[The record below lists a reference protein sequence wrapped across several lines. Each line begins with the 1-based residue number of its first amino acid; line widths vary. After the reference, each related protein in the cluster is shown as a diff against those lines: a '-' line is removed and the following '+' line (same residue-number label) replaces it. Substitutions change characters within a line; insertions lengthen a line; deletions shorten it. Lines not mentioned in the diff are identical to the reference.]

1 MTSRERRAW
10 KILYSIA
17 VPAAALLI
25 DAALYW
31 SMKGWTYNLR
41 EHGAAAFWPIV
52 LAFGFL
58 FFPLG
63 AGLLAKA
70 VFDLRSARAS
80 THWRVADG
88 RVTDSTIEIH
98 EYTRRGWI
106 GWDTYQEYLP
116 KVAYAYEAA
125 GNAYTNDLTAFG
137 LAPLETR
144 AEAEGMLRGCPK
156 GGPVRVHYDPDDP
169 GTSVLQSTGGWA
181 FKALGLALVFALTPF
196 AIAIA
201 MVTHRPY

>member
-1 MTSRERRAW
+1 MTSRERRVF
-10 KILYSIA
+10 KILYAIV
-17 VPAAALLI
+17 VPAGVLLL
-25 DAALYW
+25 DAAFYV

-58 FFPLG
+58 FFPIG
-63 AGLLAKA
+63 AGVLAKA
-70 VFDLRSARAS
+70 MFDIWSARAS
-80 THWRVADG
+80 THWRVAEG

-106 GWDTYQEYLP
+106 GWDTVQEYLP

-125 GNAYTNDLTAFG
+125 GSTYKNDLTAFG
-137 LAPLETR
+137 LSPLESR
-144 AEAEGMLRGCPK
+144 GDAERMLRGYPK
-156 GGPVRVHYDPDDP
+156 GAPVRVHYDPDDP

-181 FKALGLALVFALTPF
+181 FKALGAALVTAAIPF
-196 AIAIA
+196 GAAFI
-201 MVTHRPY
+201 MVTHRPF